1 MEYTVV
7 LTYEHV
13 NCVRSWN
20 FVGGG
25 HGRGVSKPA
34 VQGKPDPPC
43 ESLATRELG
52 S

>member
-1 MEYTVV
+1 MEYTLV

-25 HGRGVSKPA
+25 MEGVCLSQWFR
-34 VQGKPDPPC
+34 VSQTGPPC
-43 ESLATRELG
+43 ESLATRD
-52 S
+52 